1 MTTNWCSYS
10 TTSPRR
16 RKSWC
21 SVSRPRAVEVEGLA
35 SRPVITARVY
45 EDGTFKEIP
54 SADVSDMVGV
64 DHRIL
69 WVDVV
74 EPTED
79 DLACVQ
85 QEFSL
90 HPLALEDI
98 RERHQRPKIET
109 YPDHSFLVAYTRT
122 LKEIE
127 MFVGCGWLVT
137 VGPAGYSTDS
147 VRARFERAHVDKPTV
162 GYLVYVL
169 LDEIVDGYFS
179 TTDEIEDSLE
189 DLEERI
195 FNERLPD
202 EKEIQADLFAVRRR
216 LLQFRRVIV
225 PLRDVVQVLLRREAD
240 WVDDVTATHLQDV
253 YDHILRAVDVVDS
266 QRELMGN
273 SVDAHLAIISNR
285 VNEVMKRMTSWGAIL
300 LGSTLVAGIYGMNFE
315 HMPELGWTLGYPF
328 ALGLMALI
336 TVVGFRYF
344 KGKDWL

>member
-1 MTTNWCSYS
+1 M
-10 TTSPRR
+10 
-16 RKSWC
+16 
-21 SVSRPRAVEVEGLA
+21 
-35 SRPVITARVY
+35 ITAWVC
-45 EDGTFKEIP
+45 EGGTFSEIP
-54 SADVSDMVGV
+54 SAEVSDLLGA

-85 QEFSL
+85 EEFSL

-109 YPDHSFLVAYTRT
+109 YPTHSFLVAYTRE
-122 LKEIE
+122 LHEIE
-127 MFVGCGWLVT
+127 MFVGAGWLVT
-137 VGPAGYSTDS
+137 VGPPGWTTDAI
-147 VRARFERAHVDKPTV
+147 RARFERIRLDKPTV

-169 LDEIVDGYFS
+169 LDQVVDGYFT
-179 TTDEIEDSLE
+179 TTDEIEDALE

-195 FNERLPD
+195 FSEDLPSEQD
-202 EKEIQADLFAVRRR
+202 VQEDLFTVRRR
-216 LLQFRRVIV
+216 LLEFRRVIV

-240 WVDDVTATHLQDV
+240 WVDEVTATHLQDV
-253 YDHILRAVDVVDS
+253 YDHVLRAVDVVDS

-273 SVDAHLAIISNR
+273 AVDAHLAIISNR

-315 HMPELGWTLGYPF
+315 GMPGLGWRHGYVL
-328 ALGLMALI
+328 ALGLMGLVTI
-336 TVVGFRYF
+336 VGYRYF
-344 KGKDWL
+344 KRKDWL